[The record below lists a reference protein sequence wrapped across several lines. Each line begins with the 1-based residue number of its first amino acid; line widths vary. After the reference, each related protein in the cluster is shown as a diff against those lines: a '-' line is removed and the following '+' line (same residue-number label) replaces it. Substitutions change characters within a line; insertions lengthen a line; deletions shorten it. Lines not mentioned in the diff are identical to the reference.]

1 MAAEQSPAEAPAP
14 ADAAPPPGY
23 EAIEHTTGKGK
34 VLRGVVVKGIKGE
47 DALKLDGGTFK
58 KDGGYFVREKHWG
71 RLPPVVAGN
80 DRGESAPAD
89 APASASTDA
98 QPAAAVDKAKKDQ
111 KAEFDRI
118 RAEIAAKKAPAP
130 VDTSPGRAQKP
141 AESEQV
147 APSLGKALQ
156 TAMGKSGWAAE
167 DKGEGNTF
175 WSKRQ
180 GQERYTAR
188 WDREQGRVEVTALE
202 AGGVETQIAFFEA
215 TDAQDAARRADK
227 AVADDLAEIAAR
239 NGSASSPAPEKTTPA
254 TEVSSSPAEPEVTS
268 SQQPLSDAEQKEL
281 DRMLGLNASVGFKD
295 MGGHWMAEATGNSL
309 RMPVRARGSSKDA
322 ARRNLLQAVRQA
334 REEQQATAAPS
345 AAAAPTP
352 RPVQTT
358 ASRVA
363 DARAIGAQAYAEDA
377 DRVPPQ
383 AFTTAEKRAWL
394 DGYDN
399 APPRASAAPAPAP
412 AAADPTLDD
421 ELNDALGKLGDVL
434 GDVFGAKKNITGPQY
449 GAADLLP
456 ALSKV
461 VELLV
466 RKGFKSFAQ
475 AAGKA
480 AALMRAN
487 EKTAAHVDAITP
499 RQWKAAYNAIAEGTE
514 GTDTEEA
521 LSAMTAE
528 QVKAIVS
535 PAIPPAAESAPAP
548 EAQNQAKE
556 PANGNAP
563 RQLDRPGQRALE
575 GAPADPVQAP
585 DAGGRTGQGAEGSG
599 SADGDRVPG
608 AEGAG
613 AGRPG
618 GVGDGAGALP
628 VPGRGA
634 GRKPRGEPKP
644 RVRRDA
650 RPDADPGLFGD
661 GAGPDPQ
668 GLTAPNVAPPA
679 PPAFTPTDFEI
690 ADDLALGEGGQKAKY
705 RGNVEAIRLLRD
717 LEATGRTA
725 TPAEQRVLARYVGWG
740 GIAQAFDAGNKDW
753 TREYAELKEL
763 LTPEEWATANEST
776 QYAHYTSREIIGG
789 IYEALARMGF
799 TGGKILEPGSG
810 VGNFVGLM
818 PAGLRTSSRFTG
830 VEREAIAVGIAK
842 QLYPRQNI
850 QRADFTEF
858 IGNDGFFDLA
868 IGNPPF
874 ARNPL
879 TDKSGRKHLT
889 GLSVHNYFF
898 AKAVDMLREGGIL
911 AQVVSNSFLDA
922 KRDTARR
929 YIADRT
935 EFLGAIRLPNN
946 AFAKNANTEVTTDIV
961 FLRKLPESEWGS
973 RSGKENRDRWLDTQ
987 NITDPNGGDDI
998 PVNRYFAENPEMM
1011 LGQMGRY
1018 GTMYGPGQPALV
1030 AKPGQDTAALL
1041 RAAIARL
1048 PEGVYTPPAVANTAA
1063 MGDAAI
1069 VALRNPKVQE
1079 GGHYVEGDKL
1089 YRRLQDV
1096 AGEARAVELTPD
1108 TQWTEKTKLGEE
1120 GFARIKALAGLRQ
1133 TLRDLL
1139 AAELADAKDIEALRT
1154 RLNTEYDAYAKR
1166 HGLIND
1172 RPSARVFDDDPDYP
1186 LLASLEH
1193 GFTPGIGAAAAR
1205 KMGVKP
1211 MLATA
1216 KKGPIFKAR
1225 VIEKRTAP
1233 TRASSP
1239 ADALNISMAERG
1251 RIDAAYIGELL
1262 GISGEEALRDMSQG
1276 AKPLLFMD
1284 PASNEYVLR
1293 DAYLSGNVRAKLAQ
1307 ARQAGMMANARALE
1321 EVQPPDV
1328 SAGEISVRV
1337 GSPWVPTPVYEA
1349 FARHLFG
1356 DGTSAKFIYVKAN
1369 SSFMDAISGESD
1381 VASSATWGTPSYPG
1395 PQILT
1400 SLMNNREIKVM
1411 FKDADGSLKVDRE
1424 ATDAAN
1430 QKATEIKQ
1438 AFSDWVFSDPERADV
1453 LTKAY
1458 NEANNNYVTRA
1469 FDGGYM
1475 QFPGKVPDSIIKFR
1489 RHQRNAIARIVQDRT
1504 ALLDHVV
1511 GAGKTFTVISAAM
1524 ELKRTGLANK
1534 PLIMVPNHLVKQWA
1548 ADFYRLYPGANI
1560 LTATKKDFEKTNRRR
1575 FLAKIATGN
1584 WDAVIMA
1591 HSSFGFIKP
1600 APEFEAQF
1608 NEQQVKNVMD
1618 TIDAVNAGDADE
1630 GTKKRTVKQLAALKE
1645 RLENRIDALRQKPI
1659 DALLDF
1665 KEIGVDQLFVDEAHL
1680 FKNLM
1685 FTTKMQN
1692 VRGLGDSA
1700 GSQRAYDLFIKT
1712 NQLYAQNGRGQGV
1725 VFATGTPVSNSLA
1738 EMYHMMRYLMPQ
1750 ALQEGGFESFDAW
1763 ANTFA
1768 SVEQVWM
1775 QKISANGFKADN
1787 RMSTFV
1793 NTHELL
1799 KMFDQVADT
1808 VTMDDIKKAYAEE
1821 NDGREF
1827 PLPKLKTGRRQ
1838 PVSLDKSQAQEDYM
1852 AAVAARAQAIEGK
1865 RTNEKGMDNALKIM
1879 GDARKAAMDI
1889 RLVDVTITER
1899 EKGGRIDRAAD
1910 EIAARYRQY
1919 GDVKGTQL
1927 VFSDLGT
1934 PIKHARE
1941 EMKEWEALQA
1951 RIQKGVDPETVTAAN
1966 FGNEAAMKVVEDAE
1980 DAQREMDEKG
1990 ADWLDAVKAALR
2002 GFSVYDDLRAALV
2015 ERGIPDSE
2023 IAFIHDYNTDD
2034 QKLSLFRKMNAGD
2047 MRVLI
2052 GSTPKLGAGTNVQ
2065 DRLVALHHLDVPW
2078 KPSDVEQREGR
2089 IIRQGNKL
2097 MDTVPGFEVEILAY
2111 VTKDTLDM
2119 RMWQV
2124 QETKLKMINQLRTR
2138 QISREIDNAFE
2149 DMEMSAGEMQ
2159 AAATGNMDLLK
2170 EIQLRTDVK
2179 KLEQAKRSF
2188 DATRNDLVSRRRR
2201 ADEAVATLPAKIARA
2216 EKMAEA
2222 SKAYTDAQKAQA
2234 ERFSVTVNGK
2244 AYTDA
2249 REAGAVLQAFVD
2261 AKQFTKKGTD
2271 IVLTPEQYQA
2281 MDEDER
2287 SASNGWQERPVPLK
2301 VEMDGKTY
2309 TARAALGEAFAD
2321 LRGDVND
2328 APLWQVDGQTYIR
2341 RTKAAA
2347 AIAQRVADSMAEMT
2361 EAEVGRIGPFTV
2373 TVEGQPPSAYATG
2386 TTGLE
2391 VVIRAPG
2398 GVEASTTLNFKDI
2411 ASEDDARKAA
2421 TGVINAAMSLASGG
2435 QQQVL
2440 WLRSDLERQ
2449 QRVLADLATAKVAAD
2464 FPQQDKLEAARAA
2477 HKEVLARLAAKPEQP
2492 AAPEADEAAGDTA
2505 LSRGAG
2511 RGVAMADA
2519 EAARDALLRAMP
2531 KAPRI
2536 TLLERVDQAPA
2547 SLLSKISSAGASADV
2562 EGAFHE
2568 GEVFIFPGNIDS
2580 LERLQFV
2587 MAHHELRHYGLRS
2600 LMPNQNRRGPLLLA
2614 IYNTNPEIRRQ
2625 ADDKMAAGL
2634 AGSKVLA
2641 VEEALAD
2648 MPVEQMQALK
2658 GGPRLLA
2665 ALRDVLRKLAEVFRS
2680 LGWVRVADALEPATW
2695 TDADVVALVRRAE
2708 AVSRTGGPLFRV
2720 GDTAFSRSPS
2730 VATKALTAAL
2740 SKPGAALRDV
2750 RLPAGY
2756 VVGDWF
2762 GNSLGRL
2769 HWWHKT
2775 VGTPYNLAERER
2787 SFRPVFESIQNF
2799 MDDISHYATEA
2810 ANLAPSILPKLESIT
2825 DILKAP
2831 LPPADVKALAAPV
2844 FEGTLGWGRDLDGK
2858 PVRMVDLEAKA
2869 AQLSAEDKAQEMLRR
2884 RLLNPRV
2891 LKMWQGLPL
2900 EQFEAAVETR
2910 YQNEVLKPGVVWS
2923 DGELRT
2929 MFGLSPRQIA
2939 LYREFRSATDKSL
2952 DDLTITTMLRVG
2964 GEEVAD
2970 LREQVLAE
2978 PDLMTAA
2985 ELIRDRL
2992 FDLAEQQPEN
3002 ADAMNARGNGII
3014 DIADRVEDLKDR
3026 GYAPLSR
3033 FGQYT
3038 LDVVTPDGVRQF
3050 FGMYESRSERAKAV
3064 RLMRENF
3071 PDADIKQGTTSE
3083 EEFKLFAGVTPETLE
3098 LFGDKL
3104 GLSDEVAK
3112 SSLFQK
3118 WLQVA
3123 KANRSGMKRLIHRKG
3138 VPGFSEDVGRV
3149 LASFIYSN
3157 ARQASSN
3164 LHAGAAERAIEEIP
3178 QSKGQLKDYAVRL
3191 NEYVKNPQEEA
3202 QALRSVL
3209 FAQFL
3214 GGSIAS
3220 AIVNATQPFMVTL
3233 PYLTQFGGV
3242 GKAGARMAAALKD
3255 VGRRE
3260 FPKDKGLTEAL
3271 NRAAED
3277 GIVAPQEVFFLQA
3290 QASGK
3295 AQLQSGDGTLLGN
3308 AGARVNNGI
3317 SRLTLAWGKPFSF
3330 AELFNR
3336 RLTFI
3341 AAYRTAQEEGMSRPY
3356 EFAIKAVRETQ
3367 FLYNKGNRPRWA
3379 RGAVGALLFT
3389 FKTYSVSMVEHLARN
3404 AKTPQG
3410 RRALLAALV
3419 MIAMMAGLDGLP
3431 FMEDVEDVIDG
3442 VMQRVFDKNFSLRF
3456 ERNQW
3461 IARQLIAL
3469 VGEDLGQ
3476 PVADF
3481 LAKGVTGLPGAPFD
3495 VSGRLGLHNIIPGTG
3510 VFLKKDSYARDVAD
3524 VAGAAGSFVA
3534 RMFDAIGK
3542 AAEGRMKEALVL
3554 ASPIAVQNAVKGG
3567 MMAQTGMYP
3576 DTRENMVVKTTLADA
3591 GFKAAGFQPKVV
3603 QKAQQVAGES
3613 ARAVALVRQVETEI
3627 VTAMAKALARS
3638 DPAGLREALERLDS
3652 WNRKNPGSPI
3662 RITPSQVRERLK
3674 SMTTEKSVRLLKS
3687 APREMRP
3694 GLAERFQQLEPQE

>member
-1 MAAEQSPAEAPAP
+1 
-14 ADAAPPPGY
+14 
-23 EAIEHTTGKGK
+23 
-34 VLRGVVVKGIKGE
+34 
-47 DALKLDGGTFK
+47 
-58 KDGGYFVREKHWG
+58 
-71 RLPPVVAGN
+71 
-80 DRGESAPAD
+80 
-89 APASASTDA
+89 
-98 QPAAAVDKAKKDQ
+98 
-111 KAEFDRI
+111 
-118 RAEIAAKKAPAP
+118 
-130 VDTSPGRAQKP
+130 
-141 AESEQV
+141 
-147 APSLGKALQ
+147 
-156 TAMGKSGWAAE
+156 
-167 DKGEGNTF
+167 
-175 WSKRQ
+175 
-180 GQERYTAR
+180 
-188 WDREQGRVEVTALE
+188 
-202 AGGVETQIAFFEA
+202 
-215 TDAQDAARRADK
+215 
-227 AVADDLAEIAAR
+227 
-239 NGSASSPAPEKTTPA
+239 
-254 TEVSSSPAEPEVTS
+254 
-268 SQQPLSDAEQKEL
+268 
-281 DRMLGLNASVGFKD
+281 
-295 MGGHWMAEATGNSL
+295 
-309 RMPVRARGSSKDA
+309 
-322 ARRNLLQAVRQA
+322 
-334 REEQQATAAPS
+334 
-345 AAAAPTP
+345 
-352 RPVQTT
+352 
-358 ASRVA
+358 
-363 DARAIGAQAYAEDA
+363 
-377 DRVPPQ
+377 
-383 AFTTAEKRAWL
+383 
-394 DGYDN
+394 
-399 APPRASAAPAPAP
+399 
-412 AAADPTLDD
+412 
-421 ELNDALGKLGDVL
+421 
-434 GDVFGAKKNITGPQY
+434 
-449 GAADLLP
+449 
-456 ALSKV
+456 
-461 VELLV
+461 
-466 RKGFKSFAQ
+466 
-475 AAGKA
+475 
-480 AALMRAN
+480 
-487 EKTAAHVDAITP
+487 
-499 RQWKAAYNAIAEGTE
+499 
-514 GTDTEEA
+514 
-521 LSAMTAE
+521 
-528 QVKAIVS
+528 
-535 PAIPPAAESAPAP
+535 
-548 EAQNQAKE
+548 
-556 PANGNAP
+556 
-563 RQLDRPGQRALE
+563 
-575 GAPADPVQAP
+575 
-585 DAGGRTGQGAEGSG
+585 
-599 SADGDRVPG
+599 
-608 AEGAG
+608 
-613 AGRPG
+613 
-618 GVGDGAGALP
+618 
-628 VPGRGA
+628 
-634 GRKPRGEPKP
+634 
-644 RVRRDA
+644 
-650 RPDADPGLFGD
+650 
-661 GAGPDPQ
+661 
-668 GLTAPNVAPPA
+668 
-679 PPAFTPTDFEI
+679 
-690 ADDLALGEGGQKAKY
+690 
-705 RGNVEAIRLLRD
+705 
-717 LEATGRTA
+717 
-725 TPAEQRVLARYVGWG
+725 
-740 GIAQAFDAGNKDW
+740 
-753 TREYAELKEL
+753 
-763 LTPEEWATANEST
+763 
-776 QYAHYTSREIIGG
+776 
-789 IYEALARMGF
+789 
-799 TGGKILEPGSG
+799 
-810 VGNFVGLM
+810 
-818 PAGLRTSSRFTG
+818 
-830 VEREAIAVGIAK
+830 
-842 QLYPRQNI
+842 
-850 QRADFTEF
+850 
-858 IGNDGFFDLA
+858 
-868 IGNPPF
+868 
-874 ARNPL
+874 
-879 TDKSGRKHLT
+879 
-889 GLSVHNYFF
+889 
-898 AKAVDMLREGGIL
+898 
-911 AQVVSNSFLDA
+911 
-922 KRDTARR
+922 
-929 YIADRT
+929 
-935 EFLGAIRLPNN
+935 
-946 AFAKNANTEVTTDIV
+946 
-961 FLRKLPESEWGS
+961 
-973 RSGKENRDRWLDTQ
+973 
-987 NITDPNGGDDI
+987 
-998 PVNRYFAENPEMM
+998 
-1011 LGQMGRY
+1011 
-1018 GTMYGPGQPALV
+1018 
-1030 AKPGQDTAALL
+1030 
-1041 RAAIARL
+1041 
-1048 PEGVYTPPAVANTAA
+1048 
-1063 MGDAAI
+1063 
-1069 VALRNPKVQE
+1069 
-1079 GGHYVEGDKL
+1079 
-1089 YRRLQDV
+1089 
-1096 AGEARAVELTPD
+1096 
-1108 TQWTEKTKLGEE
+1108 
-1120 GFARIKALAGLRQ
+1120 
-1133 TLRDLL
+1133 
-1139 AAELADAKDIEALRT
+1139 
-1154 RLNTEYDAYAKR
+1154 
-1166 HGLIND
+1166 
-1172 RPSARVFDDDPDYP
+1172 
-1186 LLASLEH
+1186 
-1193 GFTPGIGAAAAR
+1193 
-1205 KMGVKP
+1205 
-1211 MLATA
+1211 
-1216 KKGPIFKAR
+1216 
-1225 VIEKRTAP
+1225 
-1233 TRASSP
+1233 
-1239 ADALNISMAERG
+1239 
-1251 RIDAAYIGELL
+1251 
-1262 GISGEEALRDMSQG
+1262 
-1276 AKPLLFMD
+1276 
-1284 PASNEYVLR
+1284 
-1293 DAYLSGNVRAKLAQ
+1293 
-1307 ARQAGMMANARALE
+1307 
-1321 EVQPPDV
+1321 
-1328 SAGEISVRV
+1328 
-1337 GSPWVPTPVYEA
+1337 
-1349 FARHLFG
+1349 
-1356 DGTSAKFIYVKAN
+1356 
-1369 SSFMDAISGESD
+1369 
-1381 VASSATWGTPSYPG
+1381 
-1395 PQILT
+1395 
-1400 SLMNNREIKVM
+1400 
-1411 FKDADGSLKVDRE
+1411 
-1424 ATDAAN
+1424 
-1430 QKATEIKQ
+1430 
-1438 AFSDWVFSDPERADV
+1438 
-1453 LTKAY
+1453 
-1458 NEANNNYVTRA
+1458 
-1469 FDGGYM
+1469 
-1475 QFPGKVPDSIIKFR
+1475 
-1489 RHQRNAIARIVQDRT
+1489 
-1504 ALLDHVV
+1504 
-1511 GAGKTFTVISAAM
+1511 
-1524 ELKRTGLANK
+1524 
-1534 PLIMVPNHLVKQWA
+1534 
-1548 ADFYRLYPGANI
+1548 
-1560 LTATKKDFEKTNRRR
+1560 
-1575 FLAKIATGN
+1575 
-1584 WDAVIMA
+1584 
-1591 HSSFGFIKP
+1591 
-1600 APEFEAQF
+1600 
-1608 NEQQVKNVMD
+1608 
-1618 TIDAVNAGDADE
+1618 
-1630 GTKKRTVKQLAALKE
+1630 
-1645 RLENRIDALRQKPI
+1645 
-1659 DALLDF
+1659 
-1665 KEIGVDQLFVDEAHL
+1665 
-1680 FKNLM
+1680 
-1685 FTTKMQN
+1685 
-1692 VRGLGDSA
+1692 
-1700 GSQRAYDLFIKT
+1700 
-1712 NQLYAQNGRGQGV
+1712 
-1725 VFATGTPVSNSLA
+1725 
-1738 EMYHMMRYLMPQ
+1738 
-1750 ALQEGGFESFDAW
+1750 
-1763 ANTFA
+1763 
-1768 SVEQVWM
+1768 
-1775 QKISANGFKADN
+1775 
-1787 RMSTFV
+1787 
-1793 NTHELL
+1793 
-1799 KMFDQVADT
+1799 
-1808 VTMDDIKKAYAEE
+1808 
-1821 NDGREF
+1821 
-1827 PLPKLKTGRRQ
+1827 
-1838 PVSLDKSQAQEDYM
+1838 
-1852 AAVAARAQAIEGK
+1852 
-1865 RTNEKGMDNALKIM
+1865 
-1879 GDARKAAMDI
+1879 
-1889 RLVDVTITER
+1889 
-1899 EKGGRIDRAAD
+1899 
-1910 EIAARYRQY
+1910 
-1919 GDVKGTQL
+1919 
-1927 VFSDLGT
+1927 
-1934 PIKHARE
+1934 
-1941 EMKEWEALQA
+1941 
-1951 RIQKGVDPETVTAAN
+1951 
-1966 FGNEAAMKVVEDAE
+1966 
-1980 DAQREMDEKG
+1980 
-1990 ADWLDAVKAALR
+1990 
-2002 GFSVYDDLRAALV
+2002 
-2015 ERGIPDSE
+2015 
-2023 IAFIHDYNTDD
+2023 
-2034 QKLSLFRKMNAGD
+2034 
-2047 MRVLI
+2047 
-2052 GSTPKLGAGTNVQ
+2052 
-2065 DRLVALHHLDVPW
+2065 
-2078 KPSDVEQREGR
+2078 
-2089 IIRQGNKL
+2089 
-2097 MDTVPGFEVEILAY
+2097 
-2111 VTKDTLDM
+2111 
-2119 RMWQV
+2119 
-2124 QETKLKMINQLRTR
+2124 
-2138 QISREIDNAFE
+2138 
-2149 DMEMSAGEMQ
+2149 MEMSAGEMQ

-2234 ERFSVTVNGK
+2234 ERFSVTINGK
-2244 AYTDA
+2244 TYTDA

-2373 TVEGQPPSAYATG
+2373 TVEGQPPSAYAKG

-2449 QRVLADLATAKVAAD
+2449 QRVLADLATAKVAAE

-2492 AAPEADEAAGDTA
+2492 AAPEADEAGDTA
-2505 LSRGAG
+2505 LSRRTMGEPTPAMRALEEADDIFALPRLNGKTVSEIAFDLDPTIKVTSLPKDKGRERWRVTLANGAYGDISIRQPNRFGPNVYGFDLNDEGESANVVTERPGVNPEDVDPSTEDVWIDVSQMKTGQGGAQVYAIAGALAHNTGRMFIGDPNGLSKTALRRRAENMLSLALRYGTTDFLAPHPDQIKGDAANGVPPLRWVYGDDEGNAERLIALNLQAVQNAFPALEKIDFDADTGEFRNVESGRVITRSGLERVVADRRAGVAQRLAGTGVAGNAGVQSALDTAAAGGRTVARAAVLRSLAREASSAGAGAGRRDGVLARLARLAGQNRPSLKGLFSRGAG